1 MHAGEEVQCAHGAC
15 TGRVR
20 SRPPPGLGDVAREHN
35 SSARLSRKANRTQ
48 RRHLRFLF
56 PLY

>member
-1 MHAGEEVQCAHGAC
+1 MCPWRLYWPRALAP
-15 TGRVR
+15 
-20 SRPPPGLGDVAREHN
+20 SSGLGDVAREHN

-48 RRHLRFLF
+48 RRHLRFLL